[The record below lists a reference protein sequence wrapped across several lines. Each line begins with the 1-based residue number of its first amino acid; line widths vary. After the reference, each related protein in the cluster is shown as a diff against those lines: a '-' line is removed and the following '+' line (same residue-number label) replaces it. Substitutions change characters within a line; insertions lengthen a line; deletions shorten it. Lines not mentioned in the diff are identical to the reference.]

1 MSQAEARGL
10 FVRPYEMN
18 IVAPDTA
25 GLRGTIR
32 RVHGIGPARRVEIA
46 IGSEDG
52 RIVEID
58 APRSN
63 HFEIGQPIGLAPRQY
78 RLFAA
83 AE

>member
-1 MSQAEARGL
+1 
-10 FVRPYEMN
+10 VRPYEMN
-18 IVAPDTA
+18 IIAPDNA

-46 IGSEDG
+46 IGSADS

-58 APRSN
+58 APRS
-63 HFEIGQPIGLAPRQY
+63 HQFEIGQPIGLAPRQY